1 MWSNLKKSISTR
13 TGATRLSLAVV
24 IVLIII
30 KIVVSVI
37 SNSIS
42 IIAQAAD
49 SLLDLLAIIV
59 TYVAVIKSTEPAD
72 KQHPFGH
79 GKMEGMS
86 ALIQAVLILGA
97 GGYIVYSA
105 IVRIVNRTLI
115 ETGEGI
121 VVMIISIFASFF
133 LSRHL
138 LSVAKTT
145 GSMAIE
151 ASAKNIRADVFS
163 AAGVLAGLILVR
175 FTGLIILDPIMAL
188 IMAAFVLK
196 SGFDV
201 TKGAFLEL
209 TDTALPME
217 EQTIIA
223 ECITKYNTSIVNYHS
238 LRTRRSGKERFID
251 LHLVM
256 PRNAS
261 VEESHRI
268 CDDLE
273 QDIKDELSDASIS
286 IHVEPCTGQECSYCR
301 VKDCSLR
308 NKQH

>member
-1 MWSNLKKSISTR
+1 
-13 TGATRLSLAVV
+13 
-24 IVLIII
+24 
-30 KIVVSVI
+30 
-37 SNSIS
+37 
-42 IIAQAAD
+42 
-49 SLLDLLAIIV
+49 
-59 TYVAVIKSTEPAD
+59 
-72 KQHPFGH
+72 
-79 GKMEGMS
+79 MEGMS

-105 IVRIVNRTLI
+105 IVRIVNRTPI

-188 IMAAFVLK
+188 IMVAFVLK

-223 ECITKYNTSIVNYHS
+223 ECITKYNTSIVNHHS

-273 QDIKDELSDASIS
+273 QDIKDELSDASILS
-286 IHVEPCTGQECSYCR
+286 LIHISEPTRPY
-301 VKDCSLR
+301 
-308 NKQH
+308 